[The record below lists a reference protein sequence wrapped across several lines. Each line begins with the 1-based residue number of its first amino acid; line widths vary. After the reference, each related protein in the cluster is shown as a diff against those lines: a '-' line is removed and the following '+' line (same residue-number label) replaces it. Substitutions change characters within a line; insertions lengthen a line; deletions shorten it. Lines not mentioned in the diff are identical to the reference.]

1 VAWNQVKLRNVD
13 EKERSTLMQ
22 EVKTLRMLKHQNIIR
37 FFDSWTHEKD
47 KSASLTIN
55 FITELCNHTLRK
67 CVPRRRLPANAHTPR
82 ACRRENQKSAQ
93 GLRLSDASPRAAPP
107 PPACQLH
114 QGAQEG

>member
-1 VAWNQVKLRNVD
+1 LLLRPAPRSYKAFDEEEGIEVAWNQVKLRNVE

-22 EVKTLRMLKHQNIIR
+22 EVKTLRMLKHHNIIR

-67 CVPRRRLPANAHTPR
+67 CVGGAPSRRPPEVSHALGLSQR
-82 ACRRENQKSAQ
+82 NQKECPGFS
-93 GLRLSDASPRAAPP
+93 
-107 PPACQLH
+107 
-114 QGAQEG
+114 